1 MGVKIR
7 ERRGRIFLDIYDH
20 GVRHWEALDLW
31 LTGDANHDK
40 EVRMLAEIARG
51 KRIEQLH
58 EQANGLIDRIAAEMP
73 LVEYAEKTI
82 ETKHENKKNPLPK
95 SMKYLRQFA
104 SEATAGTIRLKQITP
119 ALVERYKQFLKNQPA
134 LSAATQQK
142 YFEAFRSLMRR
153 AVVERLIPSDPC
165 VSVKNI
171 RVPEPLTYSLTVSE
185 LEKLAKTPLGGTLG
199 GEVRK
204 MFFFGVYT
212 GLRVSDIRALQWK
225 QIQRDPLSITV
236 KQQKTS
242 EPVQMPL
249 HEIAFN
255 IIDDGALHL
264 GDEYVFPHAAT
275 TKTSLNQYLVMWA
288 KAAGIE
294 KPLGFHT
301 ARRSFGT
308 LILQGGSDLATVSK
322 LLGHTNLRHTAR
334 YLKTDTERQQAA
346 IASLPVID
354 VEPKQADI
362 VQFKVK

>member
-7 ERRGRIFLDIYDH
+7 ENRGRIFLDIYDH

-58 EQANGLIDRIAAEMP
+58 EQANGLIDRIAAEML
-73 LVEYAEKTI
+73 LVQYAEKTI
-82 ETKHENKKNPLPK
+82 EAKHEHRKNPLPK
-95 SMKYLRQFA
+95 SMKYLREFA
-104 SEATAGTIRLKQITP
+104 GNVRLKQITP
-119 ALVERYKQFLKNQPA
+119 SFVERYKQFLKDQPA

-153 AVVERLIPSDPC
+153 AVMERLIPSDPC

-171 RVPEPLTYSLTVSE
+171 RVPAPQTYSLTLAE

-199 GEVRK
+199 AEVRR
-204 MFFFGVYT
+204 MFLFGLYT

-242 EPVQMPL
+242 EPVQIPL

-264 GDEYVFPHAAT
+264 GEEYVFPHAAT
-275 TKTSLNQYLVMWA
+275 TKTSLNQYLVLWA
-288 KAAGIE
+288 KKAGIE
-294 KPLGFHT
+294 KPLGFHV
-301 ARRSFGT
+301 ARRTFGT

-354 VEPKQADI
+354 IEPKQAEI